1 MLIGIDGTGSAYLGM
16 SKLDGSIPPE
26 ERQGYDTDMK
36 TSFVRE
42 LVREYSG
49 PGGGM
54 YFRGPGLTGDEC
66 AEIARQCMIAAR
78 VPLQLG
84 SVIHLAGYSRGG
96 AIAIALSQQ
105 IRAEF
110 PDARIPVMAL
120 FDAVDRETKLA
131 DLQTIPGNVEI
142 AFHARRD
149 RIVGSRFYFGNCGT
163 AAEPPC
169 KLVQLTFVTTHG
181 GMGGVPWIGQPPISE
196 RLATHGYI
204 SEIFTVANDTYHIG
218 EPIEVA
224 TDYWFGSS
232 SAPSQLA
239 NELFG
244 APFGSPSFRGQTEN
258 QQSKLVHKWMWANL
272 RKHGIVH

>member
-49 PGGGM
+49 PGRGM

-66 AEIARQCMIAAR
+66 DEIARQCMIAAR

-120 FDAVDRETKLA
+120 FDAVDRETKFA

-181 GMGGVPWIGQPPISE
+181 GM
-196 RLATHGYI
+196 
-204 SEIFTVANDTYHIG
+204 
-218 EPIEVA
+218 
-224 TDYWFGSS
+224 
-232 SAPSQLA
+232 
-239 NELFG
+239 
-244 APFGSPSFRGQTEN
+244 
-258 QQSKLVHKWMWANL
+258 
-272 RKHGIVH
+272 